1 MALHSM
7 TLNGPVIAVCGT
19 RPELIKTAP
28 VLRELDRVGIPNQ
41 LILTG
46 QHDELVAGL
55 CEFFE
60 ITNYSTLECQRKGTE
75 LNGLLSALLEV
86 LNAEFLEIQPSFV
99 LVQGDT
105 TSALAGAITGFHL
118 GRPVAHIEAGLRTGN
133 IKSPFPE
140 EANRRIISQ
149 IASLHFSPTVGA
161 TNNLLS
167 EGVNKNTIVEVG
179 NTIVDATQYA
189 IDKIQD
195 HPGTPDARPY
205 SVITIHRRESWGA
218 DITSILDAIKFLAKK
233 DTSHIFKFVMH
244 ANPAL
249 QLMVRAELGGYANI
263 ELLLPLRYPDFVAL
277 ISRASMIFSDSG
289 GIQEEAPTLGVP
301 TVILRNRTERP
312 EAIEIDACRLGT
324 TKTET
329 IIDVV
334 LNWQDEIKM
343 GKWKSSGINPFGDG
357 KAAIKIVKALQDFS
371 DHSDHS
377 QRSGG
382 NS

>member
-1 MALHSM
+1 MAMQSM

-28 VLRELDRVGIPNQ
+28 VIRELNRLGLPNQ

-46 QHDELVAGL
+46 QHDELVVGL

-60 ITNYSTLECQRKGTE
+60 ITNYSILKCERKGPE
-75 LNGLLSALLEV
+75 LNGLLSALLDA

-118 GRPVAHIEAGLRTGN
+118 RRPVAHIEAGLRTGN
-133 IKSPFPE
+133 INSPFPE
-140 EANRRIISQ
+140 EANRRLISQ

-167 EGVNKNTIVEVG
+167 EGVSKNTIAEVG
-179 NTIVDATQYA
+179 NTIVDATEYA
-189 IDKIQD
+189 IDKAKGAS
-195 HPGTPDARPY
+195 GTPETRSY

-218 DITSILDAIKFLAKK
+218 DITSILDAIKFLANK
-233 DTSHIFKFVMH
+233 DESHIFKFVMH

-249 QLMVRAELGGYANI
+249 QSMVRDELGGYENI
-263 ELLLPLRYPDFVAL
+263 ELLPPLKYPDFVAL
-277 ISRASMIFSDSG
+277 ISRASMILSDSG

-301 TVILRNRTERP
+301 TVILRDRTERP

-334 LNWQDEIKM
+334 LNWQQEIKM
-343 GKWKSSGINPFGDG
+343 GKWKSSGNNPFGDG
-357 KAAIKIVKALQDFS
+357 KAAIRIVKALQDFN
-371 DHSDHS
+371 DLS
-377 QRSGG
+377 QRTGA

>member
-1 MALHSM
+1 MALQPV
-7 TLNGPVIAVCGT
+7 TLDGSVIAVCGT
-19 RPELIKTAP
+19 RPEIIKTAP
-28 VLRELDRVGIPNQ
+28 VLRELNRLGIPNR

-60 ITNYSTLECQRKGTE
+60 ITNYSTLKCERKGPE
-75 LNGLLSALLEV
+75 LNGLLSTLLEV
-86 LNAEFLEIQPSFV
+86 LNAEFLDIQPSFV

-118 GRPVAHIEAGLRTGN
+118 RRPVAHIEAGLRTGN
-133 IKSPFPE
+133 INSPFPE
-140 EANRRIISQ
+140 EANRRLISQ

-167 EGVNKNTIVEVG
+167 EGVNRNIIVEVG
-179 NTIVDATQYA
+179 NTIVDATEYA
-189 IDKIQD
+189 IDKSQSRLE
-195 HPGTPDARPY
+195 TTETRPY

-218 DITSILDAIKFLAKK
+218 DITSILDAIKFLANK
-233 DTSHIFKFVMH
+233 DESHIFKFVMH

-249 QLMVRAELGGYANI
+249 QSMVRDELGGHENI
-263 ELLLPLRYPDFVAL
+263 ELLTPLKYPDFVAL
-277 ISRASMIFSDSG
+277 IGHASMILSDSG
-289 GIQEEAPTLGVP
+289 GIQEEAPTIGVP
-301 TVILRNRTERP
+301 TVILRDRTERP

-334 LNWQDEIKM
+334 LNWQREIKM
-343 GKWKSSGINPFGDG
+343 GKWKSNGSNPFGDG
-357 KAAIKIVKALQDFS
+357 KSAIKIVKALQDFS
-371 DHSDHS
+371 DLSRRIS
-377 QRSGG
+377 A

>member
-1 MALHSM
+1 M
-7 TLNGPVIAVCGT
+7 TRNGPVIAVCGT

-28 VLRELDRVGIPNQ
+28 VLRELNRLGIPNQ

-60 ITNYSTLECQRKGTE
+60 ITNYSILECQRKGPE
-75 LNGLLSALLEV
+75 LNGLLSTLLEM
-86 LNAEFLEIQPSFV
+86 LNAEFLDIQPSFV

-118 GRPVAHIEAGLRTGN
+118 RRPVAHIEAGLRTGN
-133 IKSPFPE
+133 INSPFPE
-140 EANRRIISQ
+140 EANRRLIGQ

-167 EGVNKNTIVEVG
+167 EGVNENTIAEVG
-179 NTIVDATQYA
+179 NTIVDATEYA
-189 IDKIQD
+189 IDKAKD
-195 HPGTPDARPY
+195 ALGTLETRSY

-218 DITSILDAIKFLAKK
+218 DITSILDAIKFLANK
-233 DTSHIFKFVMH
+233 DASHIFKFVMH

-249 QLMVRAELGGYANI
+249 QSMVRDELGGYDNI
-263 ELLLPLRYPDFVAL
+263 ELLMPLKYPDFVAL
-277 ISRASMIFSDSG
+277 ISRASMILSDSG

-301 TVILRNRTERP
+301 TVILRNQTERP
-312 EAIEIDACRLGT
+312 EAVEIDACRLGT

-334 LNWQDEIKM
+334 LNWQQEIKM
-343 GKWKSSGINPFGDG
+343 GKWKSSGDNPFGDG
-357 KAAIKIVKALQDFS
+357 KAAIKIVKALKDFN
-371 DHSDHS
+371 DRS
-377 QRSGG
+377 QRTGA

>member
-1 MALHSM
+1 M
-7 TLNGPVIAVCGT
+7 TRNGPVIAVCGT

-28 VLRELDRVGIPNQ
+28 VLRELNRLGIPNK

-60 ITNYSTLECQRKGTE
+60 ITNYSILECQRKGPE
-75 LNGLLSALLEV
+75 LNGLLSTLLEV

-118 GRPVAHIEAGLRTGN
+118 RRPVAHIEAGLRTGN
-133 IKSPFPE
+133 INSPFPE
-140 EANRRIISQ
+140 EANRRLIGQ

-167 EGVNKNTIVEVG
+167 EGVNENTIAEVG
-179 NTIVDATQYA
+179 NTIVDATEYA
-189 IDKIQD
+189 IDKAKD
-195 HPGTPDARPY
+195 ALGTLETRSY

-218 DITSILDAIKFLAKK
+218 DITSILDAIKFLANK
-233 DTSHIFKFVMH
+233 DASHIFKFVMH

-249 QLMVRAELGGYANI
+249 QSMVRDELGGYDNI
-263 ELLLPLRYPDFVAL
+263 ELLMPLKYPDFVAL
-277 ISRASMIFSDSG
+277 ISRASMILSDSG

-301 TVILRNRTERP
+301 TVILRDRTERP

-334 LNWQDEIKM
+334 LNWQHEITM
-343 GKWKSSGINPFGDG
+343 GKWKSSGNNPFGDG
-357 KAAIKIVKALQDFS
+357 KAAMRIVKAIQDFNEL
-371 DHSDHS
+371 S
-377 QRSGG
+377 QRTGA